1 MQQVQLYIGD
11 QRIELFKDE
20 TISLTETIQNVKD
33 IAKVFTDFTKTFSV
47 PATKETNK
55 LFKHYYNFDIEGGFD
70 ARTKRSGSIKLNGVD
85 FKKGKIKLEGVDLKD
100 NKPHTYRITFFGD
113 LVLLKDLIGEDKLD
127 SLTFLNDFA
136 LEYSPAQVKS
146 LLTDGYNKTIDGE
159 TFSDVIVAPL
169 ISCSQRLYYDSH
181 THIEGDGNLHYQS
194 GTGHRHGVRF
204 DDLKYAIKVYA
215 IIRAIEEKYGI
226 EFTKNGSDD
235 FIEDVNDTFSL
246 WGSLYLWMH
255 RKSGKYSSSVT
266 GAGYSRFVDDFS
278 TTYATFTSTNLNPS
292 SISQYTW
299 DVDVQSDKVIVSG
312 FTNDAPKAWNPGSLP
327 GYFYMANLARLSVK
341 PISTD
346 ATKPYTIKQYVD
358 GVLFRTIANLVGD
371 TIDSELGNDIGE
383 YTLVLQNGTN
393 TFEIVS
399 NDPIDFQEFE
409 LYIRIYYFG
418 YVYNGAVASTTT
430 DILSTFNLAVF
441 EFYPTQQIPEMKVID
456 FITGLFKTFNL
467 TAYVQDNGKIKLQTL
482 DTFYANQSTDSPY
495 DITEFVDV
503 NNSKVNV
510 ALPFSK
516 VKFLFKES
524 KSLLAAKFNQLN
536 NAQFGQLE
544 YNANSSTNFV
554 GKEYKVEAPWEK
566 MLYERLTDQS
576 TQSTVIADTNIQI
589 QYGLMQNENS
599 QNYLGKPLLLFIDG
613 HSTGNVAPISFVEN
627 SSTHSAVYWYHAPTH
642 TIELGNT
649 NYETLLFNAEIDP
662 FTKNVMEETLFKNYY
677 QNYIEDVFNEKRR
690 ITKVKAFLP
699 LRILLKYTLADT
711 FIIAGKEY
719 KINSITTNLQTGESD
734 MELLNVV

>member
-1 MQQVQLYIGD
+1 MQQVQLFIEN

-20 TISLTETIQNVKD
+20 VISLTQTIQNVKD
-33 IAKVFTDFTKTFSV
+33 VSKVFTDFTKTFSV

-70 ARTKRSGSIKLNGVD
+70 ARRKRSGSIKLNGVD

-127 SLTFLNDFA
+127 SLPFLDNFT
-136 LEYSPAQVKS
+136 LEYSANQVKS

-181 THIEGDGNLHYQS
+181 THNQDDGNLHYES

-215 IIRAIEEKYGI
+215 IIRAIEEKYDI

-235 FIEDVNDTFSL
+235 FIEDVNDTFGL
-246 WGSLYLWMH
+246 WGSLYIWLH
-255 RKSGKYSSSVT
+255 RKSGKYATSTTEGS
-266 GAGYSRFVDDFS
+266 GDFSRFIDNFEEKVV
-278 TTYATFTSTNLNPS
+278 TTYTLNGHTWKFESTGDSIVNTGFSSGYTGPNGGGVFALTSFDVEPIPADASKVYSIRIFANGNLINTKSNLSGNNIVSALTYSNATMTYEVVCDELITFQKFEATCTIHELFYSDLATG
-292 SISQYTW
+292 T
-299 DVDVQSDKVIVSG
+299 VDV
-312 FTNDAPKAWNPGSLP
+312 
-327 GYFYMANLARLSVK
+327 
-341 PISTD
+341 
-346 ATKPYTIKQYVD
+346 
-358 GVLFRTIANLVGD
+358 
-371 TIDSELGNDIGE
+371 
-383 YTLVLQNGTN
+383 
-393 TFEIVS
+393 VS
-399 NDPIDFQEFE
+399 NFSLDGFQ
-409 LYIRIYYFG
+409 
-418 YVYNGAVASTTT
+418 
-430 DILSTFNLAVF
+430 
-441 EFYPTQQIPEMKVID
+441 FYPTQQIPEMKVID

-482 DTFYANQSTDSPY
+482 DNFYANQSAESPY

-503 NNSKVNV
+503 NSSKVNV

-544 YNANSSTNFV
+544 YNADSTFNFV

-576 TQSTVIADTNIQI
+576 TQSTAIADTNIQI

-627 SSTHSAVYWYHAPTH
+627 SSTHSPVYWYHAPTH

-699 LRILLKYTLADT
+699 LRILLKYNLADT
-711 FIIAGKEY
+711 FIISGKKY
-719 KINSITTNLQTGESD
+719 KINSITTYLQTGESD
-734 MELLNVV
+734 MELLNEV